1 MQRTG
6 GEGSLSTTNDRQIEI
21 LSMKINDKHILCFA
35 KGFFSEKDKDSKLDK
50 RALFVFDWELNPI
63 KKFDLPYRENGYYTI
78 SNDGRAVYF
87 RENNEDGLVLYK
99 ADLNI

>member
-1 MQRTG
+1 
-6 GEGSLSTTNDRQIEI
+6 
-21 LSMKINDKHILCFA
+21 MKINDKYILCFT
-35 KGFFSEKDKDSKLDK
+35 KGYFSEKDKDAKQDK

-87 RENNEDGLVLYK
+87 RENNEDGLILHK